1 METLK
6 QLTFNLNLREP
17 RAQKPTPLYLVVK
30 VDGKQI
36 KMPTGVKVLPCWW
49 SKKKQQLN
57 VSPQLNEVEREKLLQ
72 YNAVIFDLK
81 AQCQE
86 VFNYLCSEK
95 HDNIEAFIKSSIKID
110 YMANFNAKPP
120 KRTVTAS
127 KLLKEAF
134 EIFYQTQKQS
144 TIYNNKRLLEHFIT
158 FCKQKGDSINRLTQ
172 KGINEYQEYL
182 LQEVAKGE
190 RTLSS
195 KTINQR
201 CMIVV
206 RLVND
211 VLTVKTKFEKHNLK
225 QVRYINI
232 QDKRTHDESKSRA
245 LTNDEIKAIE
255 DVQGLSPREQ
265 EVRDLFVVEIN
276 SGVRVSDLMKLFTHD
291 YTEENIN
298 GKTIYTI
305 KTQKKGITASVF
317 INETINTI
325 LKKYEGGFKEIKTK
339 PFSENRYNEG
349 IKRVAKKAVLT
360 SIVDYCDD
368 VAGKKVAKQAQL
380 CDIISSHWARH
391 TFITNKVLEGYTPKE
406 IIQMT
411 GHADTKMV
419 ERIYTHITASD
430 KAQNVAKAVE
440 RIEGKQPTTTTTD
453 NDTNKAL
460 IAQQAIENFELKVE
474 NEISEFF
481 NKANA
486 KIYRSEPDI
495 EEQYYN
501 GEIDR
506 ETFENYTYE
515 WFRQYSNSEFNA
527 AFLQGFPTESERAK
541 IMGGARVIDVV
552 NERLQPLGV
561 KYNEDYRLVK
571 I

>member
-1 METLK
+1 METLNN
-6 QLTFNLNLREP
+6 LTFNLNLREP
-17 RAQKPTPLYLVVK
+17 RAQKATPLYLVVK
-30 VDGKQI
+30 LGDKQI
-36 KMPTGVKVLPCWW
+36 KMPIGIKVLPCWW

-81 AQCQE
+81 AQCQQ

-95 HDNIEAFIKSSIKID
+95 HDNIEAFVKSSIKID
-110 YMANFNAKPP
+110 NMANHKAIPP

-144 TIYNNKRLLEHFIT
+144 TIYNNKRLLEHFLT
-158 FCKQKGDSINRLTQ
+158 YCKQKGDSLNRLTQ

-182 LQEVAKGE
+182 LHEVDKGE
-190 RTLSS
+190 RTLSA

-206 RLVND
+206 RLIND

-225 QVRYINI
+225 QVRYISI
-232 QDKRTHDESKSRA
+232 QDKRTNDENKRRA

-265 EVRDLFVVEIN
+265 EVRDLFIVEIN

-291 YTEENIN
+291 YTEETIN

-317 INETINTI
+317 INATINTI
-325 LKKYEGGFKEIKTK
+325 IKKYEGGFKEIKTK
-339 PFSENRYNEG
+339 PFSEKRYNEG
-349 IKRVAKKAVLT
+349 IKRVAQKAGLT
-360 SIVDYCDD
+360 SIVEYCDD

-380 CDIISSHWARH
+380 CDILSSHWARH
-391 TFITNKVLEGYTPKE
+391 TFITNKILEGYSPKE
-406 IIQMT
+406 ISQMT
-411 GHADTKMV
+411 GHADTKMI
-419 ERIYTHITASD
+419 ESIYTHITASD

-440 RIEGKQPTTTTTD
+440 RIEAKQTTTTT
-453 NDTNKAL
+453 NDDTTNNAL
-460 IAQQAIENFELKVE
+460 IAQQARENFELKVD
-474 NEISEFF
+474 NEISDFMS
-481 NKANA
+481 KANG
-486 KIYRSEPDI
+486 KLYHLGFNIKMPNGYGLIHKTSTPSEA
-495 EEQYYN
+495 
-501 GEIDR
+501 
-506 ETFENYTYE
+506 
-515 WFRQYSNSEFNA
+515 NA
-527 AFLQGFPTESERAK
+527 LLLKGFPNENERAK
-541 IMGGARVIDVV
+541 IMDGARVIDVV
-552 NERLQPLGV
+552 NERLKPLGV
-561 KYNEDYRLVK
+561 KYNGDFRLVK

>member
-1 METLK
+1 METLNK
-6 QLTFNLNLREP
+6 LTFNFNLREP
-17 RAQKPTPLYLVVK
+17 RAQKATPLYLVVK

-81 AQCQE
+81 AQCQQ

-95 HDNIEAFIKSSIKID
+95 HDNIEAFVKSSIKID
-110 YMANFNAKPP
+110 NMANHKAIPP

-134 EIFYQTQKQS
+134 EIFYQTQRQS
-144 TIYNNKRLLEHFIT
+144 TIYNQKRLLEHFIT
-158 FCKQKGDSINRLTQ
+158 FCKQKGDSLNRLTQ

-182 LQEVAKGE
+182 LHEVDKGE
-190 RTLSS
+190 RTLSA

-206 RLVND
+206 RLIND

-225 QVRYINI
+225 QVRYISI
-232 QDKRTHDESKSRA
+232 QDKRTNDENKRRA

-265 EVRDLFVVEIN
+265 EVRDLFIVEIN

-291 YTEENIN
+291 YTEETIN

-317 INETINTI
+317 INDTIRTI
-325 LKKYEGGFKEIKTK
+325 LGKYEGGFSEIQTK
-339 PFSENRYNEG
+339 SQSFSKRRYNEG
-349 IKRVAKKAVLT
+349 IKRVAQKAGLR
-360 SIVDYCDD
+360 SIVEYYDD

-391 TFITNKVLEGYTPKE
+391 TFITNKVLEGYAPKE
-406 IIQMT
+406 ISQMT
-411 GHADTKMV
+411 GHADTKMI
-419 ERIYTHITASD
+419 ESIYTHITASD

-440 RIEGKQPTTTTTD
+440 RIEAKQTTTTT
-453 NDTNKAL
+453 NDDTTNNAL
-460 IAQQAIENFELKVE
+460 IAKQAR
-474 NEISEFF
+474 
-481 NKANA
+481 A
-486 KIYRSEPDI
+486 REP
-495 EEQYYN
+495 
-501 GEIDR
+501 R
-506 ETFENYTYE
+506 
-515 WFRQYSNSEFNA
+515 
-527 AFLQGFPTESERAK
+527 
-541 IMGGARVIDVV
+541 
-552 NERLQPLGV
+552 
-561 KYNEDYRLVK
+561 
-571 I
+571 

>member
-1 METLK
+1 MS
-6 QLTFNLNLREP
+6 
-17 RAQKPTPLYLVVK
+17 
-30 VDGKQI
+30 
-36 KMPTGVKVLPCWW
+36 PCWW

-81 AQCQE
+81 AQCQQ

-95 HDNIEAFIKSSIKID
+95 HDNIEAFVKNSIKID
-110 YMANFNAKPP
+110 NMANHKAIPP

-158 FCKQKGDSINRLTQ
+158 YSKQKGDSLNRLTQ
-172 KGINEYQEYL
+172 KGINEYEEYL
-182 LQEVAKGE
+182 LHEVDKGE
-190 RTLSS
+190 RTLSA

-206 RLVND
+206 RLIND

-225 QVRYINI
+225 QVRYISI
-232 QDKRTHDESKSRA
+232 QDKRTNDENKRRA

-265 EVRDLFVVEIN
+265 EVRDLFIVEIN

-291 YTEENIN
+291 YTEETIN

-317 INETINTI
+317 INDTIRTI
-325 LKKYEGGFKEIKTK
+325 LGKYEGGFSEIQTK
-339 PFSENRYNEG
+339 SQSFSKRRYNEG
-349 IKRVAKKAVLT
+349 IKRVAQKAGLR
-360 SIVDYCDD
+360 SIVEYYDD
-368 VAGKKVAKQAQL
+368 VAGKKVAKQSQL

-391 TFITNKVLEGYTPKE
+391 TFITNKILEGYSPKE
-406 IIQMT
+406 ISQMT
-411 GHADTKMV
+411 GHADTKMI
-419 ERIYTHITASD
+419 ERIYTHLTASD

-440 RIEGKQPTTTTTD
+440 RIEAKQPTTTTSD
-453 NDTNKAL
+453 DPTNNAL
-460 IAQQAIENFELKVE
+460 IAKQARENFALKVE
-474 NEISEFF
+474 NEISDFMS
-481 NKANA
+481 KANG
-486 KIYRSEPDI
+486 KLYHLGFNIKRPNYGLIHKTSTPSEA
-495 EEQYYN
+495 
-501 GEIDR
+501 
-506 ETFENYTYE
+506 
-515 WFRQYSNSEFNA
+515 NA
-527 AFLQGFPTESERAK
+527 LLLRGFPSESERAK
-541 IMGGARVIDVV
+541 IMSGARVIDVV
-552 NERLQPLGV
+552 NERLKPLGV
-561 KYNEDYRLVK
+561 KYNDDFRLVK